1 MELLLKPGTGT
12 GLRAWSGV
20 KKLCIA
26 LVIIIWIIVTTACSL
41 STYYVSALD
50 LTATAAYSVLTPEA
64 LITSET
70 ETSPGSLSDLVKPPL
85 VEVTATTPEIQD
97 STITPDVE
105 ESTPVPTATRNTT
118 PKPPIIYYS
127 QAGDTLPVIAAR
139 FGVDVLE
146 IQSQESITTS
156 GLLSPNTLLIIPDY
170 YGANVA
176 ADPVLPDS
184 EIVYS
189 PSTLDLDLENFVKQ
203 AGGYLSSYREYHVDR
218 WYSGAEII
226 QLVAIQDSINPR
238 LLLALIEY
246 QSHWV
251 YGRPENLAQEKY
263 PLGYVM
269 NDREGLYK
277 QLTYGVQSLS
287 MGYYGWRE
295 GRITEIVFKDG
306 TQQRI
311 APNLNAGSAAIQ
323 QFFANFYDPARW
335 LGTLYGPG
343 SLPELFGSMFG
354 SPWLRAQT
362 VEPLFPISLT
372 QPKLE
377 FPFEVGK
384 IWSYSGG
391 PHPAWGLKGSWAA
404 IDFAPASDQ
413 HGCVKSP
420 EWVTASAPGLVVRTG
435 PGIVVVDLDGDG
447 YEQTGWVM
455 LYLHIASSGKVEKG
469 AYLEQ
474 DQKIGHPSCEGGSA
488 TGTHVHIARKFNG
501 EWIPADGPLPFELGG
516 WVVHKGD
523 LVYEGTMTRGDDVIT
538 ARTYGSFETIITR

>member
-20 KKLCIA
+20 KKLSISI
-26 LVIIIWIIVTTACSL
+26 VIIILIITTTACSL

-50 LTATAAYSVLTPEA
+50 LTATAGYAELTPA
-64 LITSET
+64 AIKTSAGGT
-70 ETSPGSLSDLVKPPL
+70 APGSLSDLVKPP
-85 VEVTATTPEIQD
+85 VEIVGKTPEIQD
-97 STITPDVE
+97 ATTNPVIE

-146 IQSQESITTS
+146 IQSQESVSAT

-176 ADPVLPDS
+176 VDPVLPDS

-189 PSTLDLDLENFVKQ
+189 PSTLDLDIESYVKQ
-203 AGGYLSSYREYHVDR
+203 ANGYLSSYREYHTDR
-218 WYSGAEII
+218 WYSGTEII
-226 QLVAIQDSINPR
+226 ELVAIQDSINPR
-238 LLLALIEY
+238 LLLALLEY

-251 YGRPENLAQEKY
+251 YGQPENLAQQKY
-263 PLGYVM
+263 PLGYVLS
-269 NDREGLYK
+269 DREGLYK
-277 QLTYGVQSLS
+277 QLTYGVQTLA

-295 GRITEIVFKDG
+295 GRITEIVFNDG

-323 QFFANFYDPARW
+323 QFFAHFYDPARW
-335 LGTLYGPG
+335 LGVLYGPG
-343 SLPELFGSMFG
+343 SFPELYGNMFG

-384 IWSYSGG
+384 IWSFTGG
-391 PHPAWGLKGSWAA
+391 PHPAWGLKGAWAA
-404 IDFAPASDQ
+404 IDFAPASDE
-413 HGCVKSP
+413 HGCVNSYQ
-420 EWVTASAPGLVVRTG
+420 WVTASAPGLVVRTG

-447 YEQTGWVM
+447 FEQTGWVM
-455 LYLHIASSGKVEKG
+455 LYLHIATAGKVQNG
-469 AYLEQ
+469 TYLEQ

-501 EWIPADGPLPFELGG
+501 EWIPADGPLPFELSG
-516 WVVHKGD
+516 WVVHKGS
-523 LVYEGTMTRGDDVIT
+523 LVYEGTLTKGDDIIT
-538 ARTYGSFETIITR
+538 ARTYGSHETIVVR